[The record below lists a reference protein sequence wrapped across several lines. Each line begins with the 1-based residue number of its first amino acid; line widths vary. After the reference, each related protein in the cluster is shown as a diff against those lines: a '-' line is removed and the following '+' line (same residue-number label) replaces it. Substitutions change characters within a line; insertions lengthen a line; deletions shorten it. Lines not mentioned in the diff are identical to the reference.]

1 MQLRSLFMLII
12 VGTSFSAFGQK
23 EFKQLDD
30 AEVNFLFNYYE
41 QDGNNGAVQGG
52 RGTEQLDNIAPS
64 LIVNI
69 PLDTAKNL
77 LMYFGFDK
85 YSSASTDRIDDPY
98 FEDVNL
104 STASS
109 SDTRTYANITYQRKN
124 SEKRMTQ
131 SYKAGVSVEYDYT
144 SLSAGYGWAKESKDQ
159 NRELSLSA
167 MGYFD
172 TWKLIYPIELRGTDG
187 LNTDKQRQ
195 SFNFT
200 STLSQVINKKLQ
212 MSFSGEF
219 VYQTGR
225 LATAFH
231 RVFFNDG
238 QTDIFAKE
246 RRTEKLPDSRLKIP
260 IGIRANYYLNDFLIL
275 RGYYRYYYDDF
286 GITGNTF
293 ELELPIK
300 VLYSLTLYPFY
311 RYHTQTAAD
320 YFKPWGQHELMD
332 EYYSSDYD
340 LSAIITTS
348 MGLGLKFS
356 PLYGLARFKGP
367 FSARSGRVTKFK
379 SVEVRYADYTRKGN
393 NDNDPGGGDLD
404 AYSLS
409 FNMTFTF

>member
-1 MQLRSLFMLII
+1 MMGVSLT
-12 VGTSFSAFGQK
+12 VFGQK
-23 EFKQLDD
+23 EFKKLDD

-41 QDGNNGAVQGG
+41 QSGNNGAVQGG
-52 RGTEQLDNIAPS
+52 TGTEQLDNIAPS

-69 PLDTAKNL
+69 PLDTSRNL
-77 LMYFGFDK
+77 ITYFGFDK

-98 FEDVNL
+98 LENINL

-109 SDTRTYANITYQRKN
+109 SDTRTYANVTYQRKN
-124 SEKRMTQ
+124 SEKHMTQ

-144 SLSAGYGWAKESKDQ
+144 SLSAGYGWAKESKDK

-167 MGYFD
+167 TGYFD
-172 TWKLIYPIELRGTDG
+172 TWKLIFPIELRGTNG
-187 LNTDKQRQ
+187 LNMDKQRQ

-200 STLSQVINKKLQ
+200 STLSQVINKRLQ
-212 MSFSGEF
+212 MSLSGEF
-219 VYQTGR
+219 VYQAGR
-225 LATAFH
+225 LATPFH

-238 QTDIFAKE
+238 ETNLFFKE
-246 RRTEKLPDSRLKIP
+246 RRTEKLPTSRLKIP
-260 IGIRANYYLNDFLIL
+260 IGVRANYYLNDYVIL

-286 GITGNTF
+286 GIIANTV
-293 ELELPIK
+293 ELEVPIK
-300 VLYSLTLYPFY
+300 VLYSLTVYPFY
-311 RYHTQTAAD
+311 RYHSQTAAD
-320 YFKPWGQHELMD
+320 YFKPWGQHELTD

-340 LSAIITTS
+340 LSAVTTTS
-348 MGLGLKFS
+348 MGFGLKYS

-367 FSARSGRVTKFK
+367 FSGSSGRVTKFK
-379 SVEVRYADYTRKGN
+379 SVEIRYADYTRRGN